1 MKVLALSL
9 ILCWGLHASAETDL
23 KEDALN
29 ANELS
34 ADSSLGDLEDAFDD
48 GQDELLDR
56 EDDILPVDSE
66 AEDELGSLLDSGLST
81 DVDNSLTASDRW
93 GCNKK
98 CRRRKRRRRRARR
111 ARRWE
116 ECQRQASRGNPRHIT
131 CVKHFR
137 SLRRRS
143 KKCRRFSFKCAFKR
157 NGVFG
162 KMKDAINKSF
172 KRDGLLGMSKDIF
185 NKYICNTNCK
195 CNLLKGYMTAQT
207 GGTATMAVDVACR
220 AYQLHE
226 QVQSYRRRYRRHQR
240 RYGGR
245 RRYRRRRCGRRCR
258 RRLRSWRRRG

>member
-116 ECQRQASRGNPRHIT
+116 ECQRQASRGNPRAWQ

-137 SLRRRS
+137 SLRKRS
-143 KKCRRFSFKCAFKR
+143 KKCRTIWGRVKCAFRR
-157 NGVFG
+157 NGPIG
-162 KMKDAINKSF
+162 KLKDAINKSF
-172 KRDGLLGMSKDIF
+172 KRNGLMGRYKEF
-185 NKYICNTNCK
+185 NNILCNTKCK
-195 CNLLKGYMTAQT
+195 CAIATYYTPLPWTVATA
-207 GGTATMAVDVACR
+207 AVCG
-220 AYQLHE
+220 
-226 QVQSYRRRYRRHQR
+226 SYLEYENQQR
-240 RYGGR
+240 Q
-245 RRYRRRRCGRRCR
+245 RRRRG
-258 RRLRSWRRRG
+258 